1 MLKFILFFLFQVLEI
16 KPQTSCTLSMCCYTA
31 APLVPLDA
39 FLRSSPALDKVPRT
53 SRGSVCDSVS
63 RFPPSRCPCN
73 SLKHSF
79 VYLPP
84 FLVSTPGFLLLSSP
98 TETAVGGCEV
108 TPSHS
113 RPTSGLKTTAPNT
126 VGENSTALERIYPET
141 SPSSRQTTPTTFG
154 PKSINSGCSG
164 SEPSVD
170 LAKTFRPGRAL
181 RVVRGNHVPAHRN
194 GRESMVQNRHPDLQ
208 LQVSSSHPTRVRVL
222 HAHVYAY

>member
-1 MLKFILFFLFQVLEI
+1 MSLQFLE
-16 KPQTSCTLSMCCYTA
+16 TL
-31 APLVPLDA
+31 
-39 FLRSSPALDKVPRT
+39 LRL
-53 SRGSVCDSVS
+53 
-63 RFPPSRCPCN
+63 PPSFPCL
-73 SLKHSF
+73 SA
-79 VYLPP
+79 
-84 FLVSTPGFLLLSSP
+84 PGFLLPSSP

-141 SPSSRQTTPTTFG
+141 SPSSRQTTPTTFR
-154 PKSINSGCSG
+154 PKRINSGCSG

-208 LQVSSSHPTRVRVL
+208 LQVSSSHPT
-222 HAHVYAY
+222 HVCVCYMHMYMHISKCMGTCVCTYGVWRLTLGVSLL